1 MKLGQSFKCT
11 LCHKWFTADRNMTRQ
26 WSKVANLD
34 VLRLSAVSLRVT
46 VESEEKNVGSAGTDL
61 VRR

>member
-1 MKLGQSFKCT
+1 
-11 LCHKWFTADRNMTRQ
+11 MTRQ